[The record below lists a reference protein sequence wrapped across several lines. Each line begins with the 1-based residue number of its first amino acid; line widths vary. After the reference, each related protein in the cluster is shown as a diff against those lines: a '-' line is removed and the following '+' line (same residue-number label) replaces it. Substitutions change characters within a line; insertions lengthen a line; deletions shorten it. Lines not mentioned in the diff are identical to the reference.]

1 LREQISEHEMII
13 MIGKEVK
20 PYGKVAAIAN
30 GGSYGERYYFF
41 VDKWGGVAMIP
52 AVVVEAKE

>member
-1 LREQISEHEMII
+1 MI

-30 GGSYGERYYFF
+30 GGRFGERYYFF

-52 AVVVEAKE
+52 ATVVEVQNEQ